1 MPLPPIFLALALT
14 SGIADSIVIPREELL
29 RLYTDCDE
37 TRWPYG
43 VEEVF
48 VPKTTEELVAG
59 VERRRALETAWRAH
73 FAARAGDSIRPT
85 AFEEWAYPL
94 AARGRLLDNYANP
107 RVDGPHGALDI
118 FVSREGTRVRS
129 PVSGVVVAAGDGWR
143 GGYRRRGGFHYEGG
157 GLSRRAGNG
166 VVLFD
171 PASGGYFLFSHLQAG
186 VPVLAGDVVR
196 RGRALG
202 RVGHTGNATFP
213 GRGRHLHLAFKRP
226 GTGCG
231 IEGVLVSENP
241 YAWVRAA
248 RQRRGG

>member
-1 MPLPPIFLALALT
+1 MPLPPILLAVALA
-14 SGIADSIVIPREELL
+14 SGIHDSIVIPREELL

-48 VPKTTEELVAG
+48 VAKTTEELVAG
-59 VERRRALETAWRAH
+59 VARRRGLEAAWRAH
-73 FAARAGDSIRPT
+73 FTARAGDSIRPT
-85 AFEEWAYPL
+85 AFEDWTYPL
-94 AARGRLLDNYANP
+94 AARGRLMDNYADS

-118 FVSREGTRVRS
+118 FVAREGTTVRA

-143 GGYRRRGGFHYEGG
+143 GGYRRRSGFFYEGG

-166 VVLFD
+166 VILFD
-171 PASGGYFLFSHLQAG
+171 PASGGYFLFSHLGAG
-186 VPVLAGDVVR
+186 VRVRAGDVVR
-196 RGRALG
+196 RGQALG

-241 YAWVRAA
+241 YQWIRSA